1 VPLLQDSQRA
11 GTTPSNRQA
20 SVINRTAS
28 GNSKKSAVTVAQPT
42 SARLLVIQS
51 NQASQIS
58 STPGG
63 ERGQHDH
70 LATENAKHGGRH
82 NKQQKQNAD
91 KVVSTLVI
99 VDGPFSVSGPR
110 RFDACDRKR
119 KQSVTH
125 SPSRSLDLNYQMRKM

>member
-1 VPLLQDSQRA
+1 MRAAPTGCQPLIASGIRTFQACRSSRTPQRA
-11 GTTPSNRQA
+11 GTTRSNRQA

-63 ERGQHDH
+63 ERGEHDH

-99 VDGPFSVSGPR
+99 V
-110 RFDACDRKR
+110 
-119 KQSVTH
+119 
-125 SPSRSLDLNYQMRKM
+125 

>member
-1 VPLLQDSQRA
+1 VAIRRRAQSLLPSQRLHDYWSSSQ
-11 GTTPSNRQA
+11 TRH
-20 SVINRTAS
+20 RR
-28 GNSKKSAVTVAQPT
+28 SAA
-42 SARLLVIQS
+42 
-51 NQASQIS
+51 
-58 STPGG
+58 PGG

-70 LATENAKHGGRH
+70 LETENAKHGGRH

-99 VDGPFSVSGPR
+99 VDGPFSVSGPG

-125 SPSRSLDLNYQMRKM
+125 SPSRSLDLNYRVRKM